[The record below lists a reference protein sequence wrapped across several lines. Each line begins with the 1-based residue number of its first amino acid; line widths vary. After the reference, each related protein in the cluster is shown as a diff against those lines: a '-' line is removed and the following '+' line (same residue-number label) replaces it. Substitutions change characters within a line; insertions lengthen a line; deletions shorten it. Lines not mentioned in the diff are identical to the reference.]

1 MRRLPAL
8 LIAGLFSFT
17 LVYAADEGEQKK
29 PIDIIPKSGQGT
41 NPHGPINSDASITLS
56 AAYDSDSLYIAFSS
70 YSGMAAITVKDAV
83 TGQTVI
89 QTLLSI
95 NGTDHSVAAA
105 DISSLPEG
113 LYTLSIL
120 TQDGMEYE
128 GTFTIGWQSSLLSE
142 TP

>member
-1 MRRLPAL
+1 MNKTSIILTAIL
-8 LIAGLFSFT
+8 LSIVS
-17 LVYAADEGEQKK
+17 VCYADDKK
-29 PIDIIPKSGQGT
+29 PTPIPI
-41 NPHGPINSDASITLS
+41 GPKGSTTGPESTELASITLS
-56 AAYDSDSLYIAFSS
+56 AVYDSDSLYIAFSS
-70 YSGMAAITVKDAV
+70 YSGMAAIAVKDAV

-89 QTLLSI
+89 QTLKSI